1 LGQGFITFTPAQRD
15 TLDRKFAELAADVA
29 ADSAGAEG
37 PFEGLMTRE
46 APLGSGRATNQ
57 VGYYAGAVAILFLLF
72 SAVHGA
78 LSMVEERD
86 NGMLDRILA
95 GPTGMG
101 AILGGKFCFLVL
113 QGVTQVT
120 LIFLVAWGWYRVP
133 LLSHLVP
140 FFVVTVAAA
149 VSAAGLA
156 LLLTTACRTKRQAQ
170 TFANVAI
177 LTVSAVG
184 GSMVPRFLM
193 PEALKAVGWLTPT
206 TWAIEAYSGIFWRQ
220 QPITAIWLPIVLLA
234 LTGLAALAVAR
245 LLAARDERL

>member
-1 LGQGFITFTPAQRD
+1 
-15 TLDRKFAELAADVA
+15 
-29 ADSAGAEG
+29 
-37 PFEGLMTRE
+37 M
-46 APLGSGRATNQ
+46 
-57 VGYYAGAVAILFLLF
+57 
-72 SAVHGA
+72 
-78 LSMVEERD
+78 
-86 NGMLDRILA
+86 
-95 GPTGMG
+95 
-101 AILGGKFCFLVL
+101 
-113 QGVTQVT
+113 T
-120 LIFLVAWGWYRVP
+120 LIFLVAWGRYRVP
-133 LLSHLVP
+133 LASHLVP

-193 PEALKAVGWLTPT
+193 PAALKAVGWLTPT

-220 QPITAIWLPIVLLA
+220 QPITAIWLPIALLST
-234 LTGLAALAVAR
+234 TGLVALAGAR